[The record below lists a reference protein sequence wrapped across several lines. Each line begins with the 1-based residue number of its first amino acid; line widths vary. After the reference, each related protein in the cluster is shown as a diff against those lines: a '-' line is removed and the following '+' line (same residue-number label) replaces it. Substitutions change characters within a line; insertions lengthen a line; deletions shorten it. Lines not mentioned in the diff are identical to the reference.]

1 MRPIPFQ
8 FDTATA
14 VLLDQN
20 GAPINK
26 GPVTWTSTFPE
37 VAVVQ
42 PTTGKIFAI
51 ASA

>member
-1 MRPIPFQ
+1 MRPIRFQ
-8 FDTATA
+8 LDTATA
-14 VLLDQN
+14 VLLDRN
-20 GAPINK
+20 GAPLDK

-42 PTTGKIFAI
+42 PTTGNIFAI